1 MVSRSCLMDRVR
13 SPTTVPAM
21 RRATTL
27 GPQLT
32 QPELQAI
39 VSKPCDSED
48 SIDDALRAYLS
59 LVTQYKGEGASEPEL
74 QDLYKDRI
82 GLTVIACR

>member
-1 MVSRSCLMDRVR
+1 MVSRPRLMDRMR
-13 SPTTVPAM
+13 SPTTVSAI

-27 GPQLT
+27 ESQLT
-32 QPELQAI
+32 RTELQAI

-59 LVTQYKGEGASEPEL
+59 LATQYKGEGASEPEL
-74 QDLYKDRI
+74 QDLYSDRI
-82 GLTVIACR
+82 GLTVVACR